1 MENDYEKWAPEYE
14 PNEFEDDDKML
25 HIKEA
30 VWNGLNT
37 IQKKIF
43 LTYCEIGTY
52 AGTAREFGVC
62 VPTVKKYLKHIKT
75 LIYDR
80 L

>member
-1 MENDYEKWAPEYE
+1 MENYEKWAVEYE
-14 PNEFEDDDKML
+14 PNEMEDDDKML

-30 VWNGLNT
+30 VNSLNS

-43 LTYCEIGTY
+43 LTYVENQTY
-52 AGTAREFGVC
+52 AQTARDFGVC
-62 VPTVKKYLKHIKT
+62 VQTVKKYIKHIKE
-75 LIYDR
+75 LIYEK

>member
-1 MENDYEKWAPEYE
+1 MDSSYDKWRDEYL
-14 PNEFEDDDKML
+14 PNEWEDDDKML

-30 VWNGLNT
+30 VDSLNY

-43 LTYCEIGTY
+43 LTYCELGSY
-52 AGTAREFGVC
+52 AATAREFKVC
-62 VPTVKKYLKHIKT
+62 ASTAKKYIKHIKQ
-75 LIYDR
+75 LIFEK

>member
-25 HIKEA
+25 HIKE
-30 VWNGLNT
+30 VVDSLNT
-37 IQKKIF
+37 VQKKIW

-52 AGTAREFGVC
+52 AGTARAFGVC

-75 LIYDR
+75 ILYDR

>member
-14 PNEFEDDDKML
+14 PNEFEDDDKMM
-25 HIKEA
+25 HIKE
-30 VWNGLNT
+30 VVDSLNY
-37 IQKKIF
+37 IQKKIW

-52 AGTAREFGVC
+52 AGTARSFGVC
-62 VPTVKKYLKHIKT
+62 VPTVKKYLKNIKAI
-75 LIYDR
+75 IYDR

>member
-1 MENDYEKWAPEYE
+1 MECEYEKWADEYA
-14 PNEFEDDDKML
+14 PNKMEDDDKML

-30 VWNGLNT
+30 VDSLNT

-52 AGTAREFGVC
+52 AGTAREFQVC
-62 VPTVKKYLKHIKT
+62 VPTVKKYIKHIKQI
-75 LIYDR
+75 IYDR

>member
-1 MENDYEKWAPEYE
+1 MENDYEKWAVEYE

-25 HIKEA
+25 HIKE
-30 VWNGLNT
+30 VVDSLNY
-37 IQKKIF
+37 IQKKIW

-52 AGTAREFGVC
+52 AGTARAFGVC

-75 LIYDR
+75 ILYER

>member
-1 MENDYEKWAPEYE
+1 MESDYNDWKDEYL
-14 PNEFEDDDKML
+14 PTIDDDDKMF
-25 HIKEA
+25 HIKE
-30 VWNGLNT
+30 VVNSLNT
-37 IQKKIF
+37 VQKKIF

-62 VPTVKKYLKHIKT
+62 IPTVKKYIKHIKQ